1 MQRWTFMERHSM
13 KKVVWCSEERKL
25 RVQESSYLK
34 CPPTQVHYN
43 DVRLC
48 SLLYKGPWEH
58 WTLEK
63 DSRRC
68 IHTPNCKY
76 EPHSVPGS
84 LDLRAKW
91 HRTNRCVLSCSVFTL
106 LCNSCCS
113 IFLVA
118 SVSHA
123 VRFTSL
129 ISLCSPINPPP
140 SHLNLTHCISLF
152 ISISHLFTLLHHL

>member
-1 MQRWTFMERHSM
+1 MERHSV

-58 WTLEK
+58 WTLE

-76 EPHSVPGS
+76 EPHSVPGIF
-84 LDLRAKW
+84 DLRAKW
-91 HRTNRCVLSCSVFTL
+91 HRIWLLHTNRCDLSCSVYTL

-113 IFLVA
+113 IFLVT

-140 SHLNLTHCISLF
+140 SRLHLTHCISLF
-152 ISISHLFTLLHHL
+152 ISISHLLHHL

>member
-1 MQRWTFMERHSM
+1 M
-13 KKVVWCSEERKL
+13 KKVVWSSEERKL

-43 DVRLC
+43 DVRLF

-91 HRTNRCVLSCSVFTL
+91 HRIWLLHTNRCVLSCSVFTL

-129 ISLCSPINPPP
+129 ISPCSPINPPP
-140 SHLNLTHCISLF
+140 SRLHLTHCISLF

>member
-1 MQRWTFMERHSM
+1 MQRWTFMERHSV

-58 WTLEK
+58 WTLE

-76 EPHSVPGS
+76 EPHSIPGIF
-84 LDLRAKW
+84 DLRAKW
-91 HRTNRCVLSCSVFTL
+91 HRIWLLHTNRWDLSCSVYTL

-123 VRFTSL
+123 VRFT
-129 ISLCSPINPPP
+129 PP
-140 SHLNLTHCISLF
+140 SRLHLTHCISLF
-152 ISISHLFTLLHHL
+152 ISISHLLHHL